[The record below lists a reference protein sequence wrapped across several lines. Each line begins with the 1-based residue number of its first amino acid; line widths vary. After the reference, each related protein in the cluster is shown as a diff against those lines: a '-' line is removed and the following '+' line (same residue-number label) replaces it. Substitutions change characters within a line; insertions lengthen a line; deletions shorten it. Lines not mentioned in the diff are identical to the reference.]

1 MARTALSFRY
11 ALATTVPGK
20 RRYHFWEPQQESASN
35 CTIQYKELNIDQEFT
50 GKYNFGAIRPFQS
63 MPRQGEYEACAHGH
77 KWSIGLITKVVADD
91 AELKVDFLHQ
101 SGPSNHFKWPE
112 RTDERTVS
120 ICDLLLVIDAPLTRN
135 GRTFS
140 VTELIVRKIN
150 EVFSKTC

>member
-1 MARTALSFRY
+1 M
-11 ALATTVPGK
+11 
-20 RRYHFWEPQQESASN
+20 
-35 CTIQYKELNIDQEFT
+35 KEI
-50 GKYNFGAIRPFQS
+50 PVQS
-63 MPRQGEYEACAHGH
+63 MPRQGEYMACVHGH
-77 KWSIGLITKVVADD
+77 KWSMSLITKVVADD
-91 AELKVDFLHQ
+91 AELKVNLLHQ

>member
-1 MARTALSFRY
+1 MANAYLKDRAVLAIFISALEI
-11 ALATTVPGK
+11 K
-20 RRYHFWEPQQESASN
+20 M
-35 CTIQYKELNIDQEFT
+35 KEI
-50 GKYNFGAIRPFQS
+50 PVQS
-63 MPRQGEYEACAHGH
+63 MPRQGEYMACVHGH
-77 KWSIGLITKVVADD
+77 KWSMGLITKVVADD

-112 RTDERTVS
+112 RTDMRTVS

-140 VTELIVRKIN
+140 VIELIVRKIN